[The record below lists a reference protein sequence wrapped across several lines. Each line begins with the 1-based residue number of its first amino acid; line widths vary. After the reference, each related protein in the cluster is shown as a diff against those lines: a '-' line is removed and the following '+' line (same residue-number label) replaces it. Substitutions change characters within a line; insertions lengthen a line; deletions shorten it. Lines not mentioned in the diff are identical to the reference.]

1 MQSLGGRLQEVV
13 PYKSL
18 DHIGSKFIGK
28 TYPMFYMIVL
38 FMWKVNLEKKM
49 VLHIEKLLSLA
60 LPMNVKSRSHAR
72 VTLSNVTYFV
82 KNIILL
88 SNFHSV
94 ICKEVTYRRLGTKK
108 IKVLVLKV
116 VVHLWQVFA
125 YKRFQM

>member
-1 MQSLGGRLQEVV
+1 
-13 PYKSL
+13 
-18 DHIGSKFIGK
+18 
-28 TYPMFYMIVL
+28 
-38 FMWKVNLEKKM
+38 M
-49 VLHIEKLLSLA
+49 VLHIEKLMSLA

-116 VVHLWQVFA
+116 VVHL
-125 YKRFQM
+125 